1 MSTRDSLIS
10 VGAKLLDRGGI
21 AAVTLRAVGAGAGVS
36 HNAPYK
42 HFADKED
49 LLAAIAARELAWQ
62 REAMQHTDAAK
73 LPPLQALNAM
83 MRGYVRWALKYP
95 ARFKLTFGS
104 WLAGTDELTVAAEST
119 RALLVEVVKA
129 AQASGDLPK
138 GDPERLAS
146 LFLALAHGAADQA
159 LAGHL
164 SREGKGH
171 ASPEQLVDDLFGYI
185 SAKRTTPKSR
195 PRRRKTK

>member
-1 MSTRDSLIS
+1 VSTRDSLIS
-10 VGAKLLDRGGI
+10 VGAKLLDRGGVV
-21 AAVTLRAVGAGAGVS
+21 AVTLRAVGRGAGLS

-42 HFADKED
+42 HFASKED
-49 LLAAIAARELAWQ
+49 LLAAIAARELSWQ
-62 REAMQHTDAAK
+62 REAMQRTDAAR
-73 LPPLQALNAM
+73 LPPLQALKMM

-104 WLAGTDELTVAAEST
+104 WLAGTDELTKAAEST
-119 RALLVEVVKA
+119 RSLLIEVVKA
-129 AQASGDLPK
+129 AQARRDLPR

-164 SREGKGH
+164 SSEGKGH
-171 ASPEQLVDDLFGYI
+171 ASPEQLVDDLFGYV
-185 SAKRTTPKSR
+185 STKGVTPKTGS
-195 PRRRKTK
+195 RRRKTK

>member
-62 REAMQHTDAAK
+62 REAMQRTDAAR

-104 WLAGTDELTVAAEST
+104 WLAGTDELTAAAEST

-164 SREGKGH
+164 SSEGKGH

-185 SAKRTTPKSR
+185 SAKPTAPKSR
-195 PRRRKTK
+195 PRRPKTK